1 MQTILMK
8 FIPSLRIAMRILGVC
23 VIAWAAL
30 HPAADA
36 SNAAASATTSASTA
50 SQPTSS
56 GT

>member
-1 MQTILMK
+1 MK
-8 FIPSLRIAMRILGVC
+8 FFPSLRIAMRILGVC

-36 SNAAASATTSASTA
+36 SNAAAPATTAPSAA
-50 SQPTSS
+50 A